1 MSTNQLKWS
10 FNLSTTMAELEDAH
24 RELEDL
30 YDRILSACE
39 SNANGASIRQR
50 IRSFLTYAR
59 WHFLEEE
66 NLMRDVGYS
75 SYVDHKA
82 DHQRLL
88 KDAEEFVESF
98 GGVLRPEDSPA
109 IVSFFKYWLTA
120 HMAGADSGL
129 IEFLNAETER
139 KADDG
144 PATLGGDPAPAN
156 DS

>member
-1 MSTNQLKWS
+1 MSTHHLKWS

-39 SNANGASIRQR
+39 SDSNGASIRQR

-75 SYVDHKA
+75 SFGDHKA

-88 KDAEEFVESF
+88 RDAEEFVESF
-98 GGVLRPEDSPA
+98 GGVLRSEDSPA

-120 HMAGADSGL
+120 HMASADSGL
-129 IEFLNAETER
+129 IEFMNAVKER
-139 KADDG
+139 DGQLRPADSESDT
-144 PATLGGDPAPAN
+144 PPAN